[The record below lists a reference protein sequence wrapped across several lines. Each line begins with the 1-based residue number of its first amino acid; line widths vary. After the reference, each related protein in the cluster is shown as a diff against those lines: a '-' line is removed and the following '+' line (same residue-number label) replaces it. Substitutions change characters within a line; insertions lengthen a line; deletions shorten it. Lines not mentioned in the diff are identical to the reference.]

1 MGFPRSTV
9 NPIGSEDW
17 GGSRRNKSRERT
29 EANKSNEDF
38 ACSKFRTACTSSAF
52 GAENAKSRG
61 RSHDKDVTQELDF
74 QQAAPFWPNGDN
86 SS

>member
-17 GGSRRNKSRERT
+17 GGSQRNKSRKRT

-52 GAENAKSRG
+52 GEENAKSRG
-61 RSHDKDVTQELDF
+61 RSRDKGVAQELDS
-74 QQAAPFWPNGDN
+74 QHAALFWPSGDN
-86 SS
+86 AS